1 VSTILRALQRV
12 EGEKNDA
19 SEMGALREGVVPP
32 GEPLVRERGR
42 HWRFGITAFLAAILL
57 GFFLWWMV
65 PTGEVPRPSEQE
77 LPPVASEPAPARSR
91 GGEVAAAKPPAPI
104 EEIGS
109 SAPARTVSAP
119 PPLPAAEESAPPVSA
134 AEPPPSAAAE
144 PSAARQPAAVLP
156 PPRHLTEEPKAEEP
170 LAEVPP
176 SYEEAP
182 PPATPADQPPP
193 RVAEPPKPKAPAPAR
208 VAALR
213 PPKVT
218 VKKTVWHPVP
228 ERRVARIEVEGRKGL
243 LELHE
248 GDAVGTLVVAEI
260 QPSGVVFLHGGER
273 LHRKVGT
280 ER

>member
-1 VSTILRALQRV
+1 MSTILRALQRV
-12 EGEKNDA
+12 EGEKSNTG
-19 SEMGALREGVVPP
+19 EMGALREGVVPP

-42 HWRFGITAFLAAILL
+42 HWRFGVTASLAAILL
-57 GFFLWWMV
+57 GFVLWWMI
-65 PTGEVPRPSEQE
+65 PTGEVSRPSEQQ
-77 LPPVASEPAPARSR
+77 LPPVATEPAPQSR
-91 GGEVAAAKPPAPI
+91 GLEVTAARPPAPVD
-104 EEIGS
+104 EIGGS
-109 SAPARTVSAP
+109 PPARTVSAP
-119 PPLPAAEESAPPVSA
+119 PPLPAVEESAPPVSD
-134 AEPPPSAAAE
+134 AEPPPPAAE
-144 PSAARQPAAVLP
+144 PSAARQPAALLP
-156 PPRHLTEEPKAEEP
+156 PPRHLTEEPVFEEP

-176 SYEEAP
+176 SYREP
-182 PPATPADQPPP
+182 PPATPAAEPPP
-193 RVAEPPKPKAPAPAR
+193 RVAEPPKPEAPAPSR
-208 VAALR
+208 VATLR

-280 ER
+280 GR